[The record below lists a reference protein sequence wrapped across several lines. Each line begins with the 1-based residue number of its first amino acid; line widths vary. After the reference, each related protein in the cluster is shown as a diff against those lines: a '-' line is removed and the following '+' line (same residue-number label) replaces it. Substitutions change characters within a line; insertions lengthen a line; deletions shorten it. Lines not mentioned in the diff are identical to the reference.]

1 MARFEIRIIGTAG
14 QGSITAAIIL
24 AKAAVEDGKYA
35 TQTALYGAAMR
46 TGVSIGDCIID
57 NEEIDFPKVINA
69 DAIIIQ
75 SQEAYDKIKLPSL
88 TGNKDILANVKEGA
102 YVILD
107 KDLVKHN
114 LDTSKYKVIE
124 VPMAKVAA
132 EIVGKRQV
140 MNVVALAALQEIT
153 KMLSKEALEKAVVSS
168 VPERFIELNKKALEE
183 GYKMAKQALAL

>member
-1 MARFEIRIIGTAG
+1 MARFETRITGTAG
-14 QGSITAAIIL
+14 QGSITAAVIL

-35 TQTALYGAAMR
+35 TQTAKYGAAMR

-57 NEEIDFPKVINA
+57 NEEIDFPKVIKA

-75 SQEAYDKIKLPSL
+75 SQEAYDKLKIPSIS
-88 TGNKDILANVKEGA
+88 GDKDILADVKDGA

-114 LDTSKYKVIE
+114 LDRDRYKVIE

-132 EIVGKRQV
+132 EVVGKRQV

-153 KMLSKEALEKAVVSS
+153 NIVSKEALEKAVISS
-168 VPERFIELNKKALEE
+168 VPERFVDLNKKALEE
-183 GYKMAKQALAL
+183 GFKMAKEAL

>member
-88 TGNKDILANVKEGA
+88 TGNKDILSHVKEGA

>member
-132 EIVGKRQV
+132 EVVGKRQV

-183 GYKMAKQALAL
+183 GYKMAKQALAF

>member
-140 MNVVALAALQEIT
+140 MNVVALAAFQEIT
-153 KMLSKEALEKAVVSS
+153 KILSKEALEKAVVSS

>member
-46 TGVSIGDCIID
+46 TGVSTGDCIID
-57 NEEIDFPKVINA
+57 DEEIDFPKVINA

-75 SQEAYDKIKLPSL
+75 SQEAYDKVKIPSL

-132 EIVGKRQV
+132 EVVGKRQV
-140 MNVVALAALQEIT
+140 MNVVALAAFQEIT

-168 VPERFIELNKKALEE
+168 VPERFVELNKKALEE
-183 GYKMAKQALAL
+183 GYKMAQQALAL

>member
-183 GYKMAKQALAL
+183 GYKMAKQALAF

>member
-132 EIVGKRQV
+132 EVVGKRQV

-153 KMLSKEALEKAVVSS
+153 KILSKEALEKAVVSS

-183 GYKMAKQALAL
+183 GYKMAKQALAF

>member
-88 TGNKDILANVKEGA
+88 TGNKDILSHVKEGA

-132 EIVGKRQV
+132 EVVGKRQV
-140 MNVVALAALQEIT
+140 MNVVALAAFQEIT
-153 KMLSKEALEKAVVSS
+153 KILSKEALEKAVVSS

>member
-35 TQTALYGAAMR
+35 TQTAQYGAAMR

-57 NEEIDFPKVINA
+57 NEEIDFPKVIEA
-69 DAIIIQ
+69 DAVIIQ
-75 SQEAYDKIKLPSL
+75 SQEAYDKIKLPSI
-88 TGNKDILANVKEGA
+88 TGDKDILAHVKEGA

-107 KDLVKHN
+107 RDLVKHN
-114 LDTSKYKVIE
+114 LDSSKYKVIE

-132 EIVGKRQV
+132 EVVGKRQV
-140 MNVVALAALQEIT
+140 MNVVALAALQEVT
-153 KMLSKEALEKAVVSS
+153 KIVSKEALEKAVVSS
-168 VPERFIELNKKALEE
+168 VPERFIDLNKKALEE
-183 GYKMAKQALAL
+183 GFKMAKEAL

>member
-132 EIVGKRQV
+132 EVVGKRQV